1 LLIDQDLESSAEEEI
16 NDIRGRMIKAAEAD
30 AAAHDQGQ
38 PAFHKI
44 KMLPEV
50 TAILNRNT
58 HMQSLTDPDINLL
71 EAVRFFLEP
80 LNDGALPAYNI
91 QRDLFAS
98 ISKLPINK
106 ESLIASGIGK
116 VTLFYTKSKK
126 VEIHIKRQAEK
137 LIQEWTRPML
147 QKSDDHTKK
156 VYQKATYD
164 PLKKDTQVPDLVQKV
179 KMSAPG
185 EKKNNRA
192 RLYKGVTGY
201 TIVPESRIIVPNR

>member
-1 LLIDQDLESSAEEEI
+1 MEASADEEI

-30 AAAHDQGQ
+30 AAAHDSGQ

-50 TAILNRNT
+50 SAILNRNT
-58 HMQSLTDPDINLL
+58 HMQALTDPDINLL

-91 QRDLFAS
+91 QRDLFAA
-98 ISKLPINK
+98 IAKLPINK

-126 VEIHIKRQAEK
+126 VEVHIKRQAEK

-156 VYQKATYD
+156 VYRKVAYD
-164 PLKKDTQVPDLVQKV
+164 PSKKVAATPDLVQRV
-179 KMSAPG
+179 KNTAPA
-185 EKKNNRA
+185 EKKSNRA
-192 RLYKGVTGY
+192 RLYKGATSY
-201 TIVPESRIIVPNR
+201 TIVPESRVHVPQR

>member
-1 LLIDQDLESSAEEEI
+1 
-16 NDIRGRMIKAAEAD
+16 MIKAAEAD

-44 KMLPEV
+44 KMLPDV

-58 HMQSLTDPDINLL
+58 HMQALTDPDINLL

-91 QRDLFAS
+91 QRDLFAA
-98 ISKLPINK
+98 IAKLPINK

-126 VEIHIKRQAEK
+126 VEVHIKRQAEK

-156 VYQKATYD
+156 VFKSMTYN
-164 PLKKDTQVPDLVQKV
+164 PHEKETTAPDLVQKV
-179 KMSAPG
+179 KNIAPG
-185 EKKNNRA
+185 EKISHRA
-192 RLYKGVTGY
+192 RMYKGASTY
-201 TIVPESRIIVPNR
+201 TIVPESRVIAPNR

>member
-1 LLIDQDLESSAEEEI
+1 
-16 NDIRGRMIKAAEAD
+16 MIKAAEAD
-30 AAAHDQGQ
+30 AAAHDHGQ
-38 PAFHKI
+38 AAFHKI

-58 HMQSLTDPDINLL
+58 HMQALTDPENNLL

-91 QRDLFAS
+91 QRDLFAA
-98 ISKLPINK
+98 IAKLPINK
-106 ESLIASGIGK
+106 DSLIASGLGK

-156 VYQKATYD
+156 VYKRVAYD
-164 PLKKDTQVPDLVQKV
+164 PQKKEAAAPDLVQRV
-179 KMSAPG
+179 KNIAPG
-185 EKKNNRA
+185 EKKSNRA
-192 RLYKGVTGY
+192 RLFKGATSY
-201 TIVPESRIIVPNR
+201 TIVPESRI

>member
-1 LLIDQDLESSAEEEI
+1 
-16 NDIRGRMIKAAEAD
+16 MIKAAEAD

-58 HMQSLTDPDINLL
+58 HMQALTDPDINLL

-91 QRDLFAS
+91 QRDLFAA
-98 ISKLPINK
+98 IAKLPIAK

-156 VYQKATYD
+156 VFPKADYD
-164 PLKKDTQVPDLVQKV
+164 PQKKEAVVPDLVQRVKKV
-179 KMSAPG
+179 APG
-185 EKKNNRA
+185 EKKSNRA
-192 RLYKGVTGY
+192 RVYKGATGY
-201 TIVPESRIIVPNR
+201 TIVPESRITMPNR

>member
-1 LLIDQDLESSAEEEI
+1 
-16 NDIRGRMIKAAEAD
+16 MIKAAEAD
-30 AAAHDQGQ
+30 AAAHDHGQ

-58 HMQSLTDPDINLL
+58 HMQALVDPDINLL

-91 QRDLFAS
+91 QRDLFAA

-156 VYQKATYD
+156 VYQKVAYD
-164 PLKKDTQVPDLVQKV
+164 PQKKTVTAPDLMQRV
-179 KMSAPG
+179 KHIAPG
-185 EKKNNRA
+185 EKKSNRA
-192 RLYKGVTGY
+192 KVFKSTTGY
-201 TIVPESRIIVPNR
+201 TIVPESQILLPNR

>member
-1 LLIDQDLESSAEEEI
+1 
-16 NDIRGRMIKAAEAD
+16 MIKAAEAD
-30 AAAHDQGQ
+30 AAAHDHGQ

-58 HMQSLTDPDINLL
+58 NMQALTDPDINLL

-91 QRDLFAS
+91 QRDLFAA
-98 ISKLPINK
+98 IAKLPINK

-147 QKSDDHTKK
+147 QKSDDHAKK
-156 VYQKATYD
+156 MYRRAAYD
-164 PLKKDTQVPDLVQKV
+164 PQKKNAATPDLVQRV
-179 KMSAPG
+179 KNVAPG
-185 EKKNNRA
+185 EKKSNRA
-192 RLYKGVTGY
+192 RIFKGTTGY
-201 TIVPESRIIVPNR
+201 TIVPESQIMLPNR

>member
-1 LLIDQDLESSAEEEI
+1 
-16 NDIRGRMIKAAEAD
+16 MIKAAEAD
-30 AAAHDQGQ
+30 ANAHDQGQ

-50 TAILNRNT
+50 TALLNRNT
-58 HMQSLTDPDINLL
+58 HVQALTDPDTNLL

-91 QRDLFAS
+91 QRDLFAA
-98 ISKLPINK
+98 IAKLPIGK

-126 VEIHIKRQAEK
+126 VEVHIKRQAEK
-137 LIQEWTRPML
+137 LIQEWTRPLL

-156 VYQKATYD
+156 VYQKVAYD
-164 PLKKDTQVPDLVQKV
+164 PQRKATAATPDLVQRV
-179 KMSAPG
+179 KNTAPG
-185 EKKNNRA
+185 EKKSTRA
-192 RLYKGVTGY
+192 KLYKSVTGY
-201 TIVPESRIIVPNR
+201 TIVPESRVVVPNR

>member
-1 LLIDQDLESSAEEEI
+1 M
-16 NDIRGRMIKAAEAD
+16 NKAAEAD
-30 AAAHDQGQ
+30 ANAHDQGQ

-50 TAILNRNT
+50 TALLNRNT
-58 HMQSLTDPDINLL
+58 HVQALTDPETNLL

-91 QRDLFAS
+91 QRDLFAA
-98 ISKLPINK
+98 ISKLPIGK

-126 VEIHIKRQAEK
+126 VEVHIKRQAEK
-137 LIQEWTRPML
+137 LIQEWTRPLL

-156 VYQKATYD
+156 VYRRAAYD
-164 PLKKDTQVPDLVQKV
+164 PQTKTAPTTSDLIQRVRNT
-179 KMSAPG
+179 APG
-185 EKKNNRA
+185 EKQSNRA
-192 RLYKGVTGY
+192 KLYKGVTGY
-201 TIVPESRIIVPNR
+201 TIVPESRLVLPNR

>member
-1 LLIDQDLESSAEEEI
+1 
-16 NDIRGRMIKAAEAD
+16 MIKAAEAD
-30 AAAHDQGQ
+30 AAAHDVGQ

-58 HMQSLTDPDINLL
+58 HMQALTDPDINLL

-91 QRDLFAS
+91 QRDLFAA
-98 ISKLPINK
+98 IAKLPINK

-147 QKSDDHTKK
+147 SKSDDHTKK
-156 VYQKATYD
+156 VYQRVAYDASKKVSAT
-164 PLKKDTQVPDLVQKV
+164 PDLVQRV
-179 KMSAPG
+179 KNTAPG
-185 EKKNNRA
+185 EKKSNRA
-192 RLYKGVTGY
+192 RIFKGATGY
-201 TIVPESRIIVPNR
+201 TVVPESRLHVSQR

>member
-1 LLIDQDLESSAEEEI
+1 MEQDLESSAEEEI

-30 AAAHDQGQ
+30 ATAHEHGQ

-58 HMQSLTDPDINLL
+58 HMQALTDPEINLL

-80 LNDGALPAYNI
+80 LDDGALPAYNI
-91 QRDLFAS
+91 QRDLFAA
-98 ISKLPINK
+98 IAKLQINK

-147 QKSDDHTKK
+147 QKSDDHSKK
-156 VYQKATYD
+156 VYPKAAYD
-164 PLKKDTQVPDLVQKV
+164 PAKKVAATPDLVQRV
-179 KMSAPG
+179 KNTAPG
-185 EKKNNRA
+185 EKISNRA
-192 RLYKGVTGY
+192 RMYKGTTGY
-201 TIVPESRIIVPNR
+201 KIVPESRIIVPNR